1 LTAPIAKYVRAELK
15 ALAQPAKAE
24 EMAAYM
30 RTEMPFYGVQKPERL
45 PVIRE
50 FKRQFAPHSL
60 KSYCDNIL
68 ALWEGQYREEKYLA
82 INYAE
87 SFSQF
92 IVPQALPTY
101 EYMVRDGQWWDFV
114 DPIASNLYGPVLLK
128 NEDLVRPTIETYVGD
143 EDFWIRRVAL
153 LAHLKHKEQTS
164 HEHLFAYCTAL
175 APEREFF
182 IRKAIGWILR
192 EYSKSEPKRVLKYLR
207 ENEDKL
213 SNLSLKEGAK
223 HLTKLGLYK

>member
-1 LTAPIAKYVRAELK
+1 MTAPIVKYVRAELK

-50 FKRQFAPHSL
+50 IKRQFAPHSL

-68 ALWEGQYREEKYLA
+68 ALWEGQHREEKYLA

-101 EYMVRDGQWWDFV
+101 EQMVRDGQWWDFV
-114 DPIASNLYGPVLLK
+114 DPIASNLYGPVLLN

-153 LAHLKHKEQTS
+153 LAHLKHKKQTR
-164 HEHLFAYCTAL
+164 HEHLFDYCTAL

-192 EYSKSEPKRVLKYLR
+192 EYSKSEPQRVLKYLR
-207 ENEDKL
+207 QNEDKL